1 MALKLNKFN
10 KENIKSLLSAH
21 YSAPLSQTFKQFRSG
36 AIFFAVGLIIVYLA
50 NTTLPP
56 SAKQELIVLLGLLI
70 AIGGFT
76 VAMLA
81 HIRMLISRA
90 LKFFRDK

>member
-1 MALKLNKFN
+1 MARKVKIS
-10 KENIKSLLSAH
+10 KENIKTLLSEH
-21 YSAPLSQTFKQFRSG
+21 YSAPLAKTFKQFRSG
-36 AIFFAVGLIIVYLA
+36 AIFFAVGLIIIYLA

-56 SAKQELIVLLGLLI
+56 SAKQEIIVLCGLII
-70 AIGGFT
+70 AACGFV

-90 LKFFRDK
+90 LAFFQKK